1 MKITYKQSPNY
12 TSGRKGYKPEIIVC
26 HITEGSYAGA
36 VSWLCNKASQ
46 ASAHFVV
53 SKKGEVTQLV
63 NLRDYAWCNGTSTTK
78 TKNNYY
84 GKSTNSI
91 VQKKK
96 TNANYFS
103 VSIEL
108 EGTTATTGGKLTDAQ
123 YDALVALI
131 LHIQK
136 EVKKIWGHTIPLDR
150 NHIIG
155 HNEVSPITKP
165 YCPGVNFPW
174 TALITSLTNRTVAL
188 SSKNSTLRVDSTPV
202 VVTDK
207 NGVTDR
213 RDVYR
218 ILYQD
223 TNYMKLRD
231 ICDIAGAEVNYTTRP
246 SVTVSVAPNVEVDLV
261 NDKNVNHLVIDVITN
276 GIPKQMTVNSILMDG
291 TNYVRMRDVCLL
303 LGVDLGYNSA
313 LRLPTIK
320 LK

>member
-1 MKITYKQSPNY
+1 MKLTFKQSPNY
-12 TSGRKGYKPEIIVC
+12 TKNRKGYKPEIIVC

-36 VSWLCNKASQ
+36 VSWLCNPASE
-46 ASAHFVV
+46 ASATYVV
-53 SKKGEVTQLV
+53 SQKGEVTQLV
-63 NLRDYAWCNGTSTTK
+63 DLRDAAWCNGTSTTK
-78 TKNNYY
+78 TKNNFY

-108 EGTTATTGGKLTDAQ
+108 EGKSTTTAGKLTDAQ

-155 HNEVSPITKP
+155 HNEVCPITKP
-165 YCPGVNFPW
+165 YCPGKNFPW
-174 TALITSLTNRTVAL
+174 TALMTSLENRTVAL
-188 SSKNSTLRVDSTPV
+188 SSKTSPLRVDSTPV
-202 VVTDK
+202 IITNK
-207 NGVTDR
+207 NGVEER

-218 ILYQD
+218 ILYQS
-223 TNYMKLRD
+223 TNYMRLRD
-231 ICDIAGAEVNYTTRP
+231 ICDIAGAEVGYNKRP

-261 NDKNVNHLVIDVITN
+261 KDKNVNHLVIDVITN
-276 GIPKQMTVNSILMDG
+276 GVPKQMTVNSILMDG

-303 LGVDLGYNSA
+303 LGVDLGYNAA
-313 LRLPTIK
+313 LNLPTIK

>member
-12 TSGRKGYKPEIIVC
+12 SSGRKGYKPEIIVC

-36 VSWLCNKASQ
+36 VSWLCNKTSE

-53 SKKGEVTQLV
+53 SRKGEVTQLV
-63 NLRDYAWCNGTSTTK
+63 DLRNIAWCNGTSTTK
-78 TKNNYY
+78 SKNNYY

-96 TNANYFS
+96 TNANNFS
-103 VSIEL
+103 ISIEL
-108 EGTTATTGGKLTDAQ
+108 EGRSITTAGRLTDEQ
-123 YDALVALI
+123 YDALVQLI

-136 EVKKIWGHTIPLDR
+136 EVKRIWGHTIPFDR

-155 HNEVSPITKP
+155 HNEVAPITKP
-165 YCPGVNFPW
+165 YCPGTYFPW
-174 TALITSLTNRTVAL
+174 TALMTSLANRTTAL
-188 SSKNSTLRVDSTPV
+188 NSKTSTLRVDSTPV
-202 VVTDK
+202 MITEK
-207 NGVTDR
+207 GETTKC
-213 RDVYR
+213 DVYR
-218 ILYQD
+218 ILYQN

-231 ICDIAGAEVNYTTRP
+231 ICAIAGAEVGYTTRP
-246 SVTVSVAPNVEVDLV
+246 SVTVRVAPNVEVDLV

-276 GIPKQMTVNSILMDG
+276 GLTKQVVVNSILMDG

-303 LGVDLGYNSA
+303 LGVELGYDAA
-313 LRLPTIK
+313 LKLPTIN